1 MNQSENDKAFA
12 NLDLTVQEF
21 RRLGHGVID
30 MIADYYSTIRQV
42 PVFPPHT
49 STEVDSEFHEELPKT
64 GQDPATILD
73 EWRTKV
79 LPYATHPGSPRFFGF
94 VNGSGTMIGTLAE
107 ALAASV
113 NMNTGAWKT
122 SPAAT
127 EIERRTIAW
136 IAELIGYPVN
146 CGGFFTS
153 GGTMANFSAILTAL
167 RNVAPYDTT
176 NEGLQRQDR
185 QGRFTIYMSDH
196 EGHISLVRVA
206 DLLNLGRSA
215 VRRVPSHDD
224 FTMNVQAL
232 ERILDK
238 DVARGDIPFCVIGQ
252 VGSINVGAIDPLE
265 DIARICRDRGLWF
278 HADGAGGAVG
288 ALLPEKAHLYAGL
301 DQADSV
307 TLDPHKWLY
316 IPYECG
322 CLLVRDPEKLRRTF
336 SITAPYLRGTL
347 PTKNTGL
354 DYLEYG
360 PQMSRGFRALKVWMT
375 LKQYGVEGY
384 RTLLGQNIR
393 CAEHLDRL
401 VRASTIFEALHQPTL
416 FIYSF
421 RYAPEAWRAVA
432 MESTVKAQQIDGYLD
447 RLNQM
452 IADQIQLSG
461 VAFVMTT
468 RIRNR
473 TALRLSI
480 SSHRT
485 TIEDIDLVFAKL
497 LEIGLELQ
505 SRYQSPD
512 PTRPSDA
519 ESV

>member
-1 MNQSENDKAFA
+1 MEHSDNDKAFED
-12 NLDLTVQEF
+12 LDLSVQEF

-30 MIADYYSTIRQV
+30 MIADYYSTVREV
-42 PVFPPHT
+42 PVFPPNN
-49 STEVDSEFHEELPKT
+49 STEVDREFLEELPKT
-64 GQDPATILD
+64 GQDPAAILD
-73 EWRTKV
+73 EWRSKV
-79 LPYATHPGSPRFFGF
+79 LPHATHPGSPRFFGF

-113 NMNTGAWKT
+113 NMNTGAWKA

-127 EIERRTIAW
+127 GIERRTIAW

-153 GGTMANFSAILTAL
+153 GGTMANFSAVLTAL

-176 NEGLQRQDR
+176 DEGLQSQDR
-185 QGRFTIYMSDH
+185 EGRFTIYMSDH
-196 EGHISLVRVA
+196 EGHISLIRVA

-215 VRRVPSHDD
+215 VRRVPGNDD

-232 ERILDK
+232 ERILDE
-238 DVARGDIPFCVIGQ
+238 DIARGDKPFCVVGQ

-278 HADGAGGAVG
+278 HADGACGAVG
-288 ALLPEKAHLYAGL
+288 AMLPDKAHLYAGL
-301 DQADSV
+301 ELADSV

-347 PTKNTGL
+347 PTENTGL

-360 PQMSRGFRALKVWMT
+360 PQMSRGFKALKVWMT
-375 LKQYGVEGY
+375 LKHYGVEGY

-401 VRASTIFEALHQPTL
+401 VRASTTFEALHQQNL

-421 RYAPEAWRAVA
+421 RYAPEALRAVA
-432 MESTVKAQQIDGYLD
+432 MESTVKAQQIDAYLD

-485 TIEDIDLVFAKL
+485 TIEDIDLVFSKL
-497 LEIGLELQ
+497 REIGLELQ

-512 PTRPSDA
+512 PSRSSDA
-519 ESV
+519 DSV